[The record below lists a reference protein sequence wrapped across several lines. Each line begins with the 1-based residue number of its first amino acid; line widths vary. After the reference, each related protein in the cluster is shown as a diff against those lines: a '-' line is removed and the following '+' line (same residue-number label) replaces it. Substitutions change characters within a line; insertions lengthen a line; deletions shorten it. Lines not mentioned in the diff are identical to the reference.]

1 MQQHLKKYKLYLS
14 VSIGIV
20 VLVMYYFLL
29 TQPLFQDPYSTVI
42 EAKDGRLLAAT
53 IASDGQW
60 RFPEMDAVP
69 EKFEKALLYFED
81 ENFHYHPG
89 VNPFSLARAAWQNLQ
104 AGKVVSGGSTITMQL
119 VRLSRKDKPRT
130 LWQKLVELVLATR
143 VELAYSKEDI
153 LAMYASHAPFGGNV
167 VGLNAA
173 TWRYFNREPYDL
185 SWGEAALLAVLPN
198 SPALIHPG
206 RNRGELEAKRNRL
219 LNKLQAVGI
228 IDSLTNQLAQS
239 ESIPDEP
246 VPLPQLASHLLTRV
260 VNDGKKQQRVQT
272 TIDAGLQQKVN
283 TILASHHR
291 FLKANEVHNA
301 AAIVA
306 DVNSGQVLAYV
317 GNVQEAGYDHN
328 SQVDIITAAR
338 STGSILK
345 PFLYAAMLDEG
356 QLLPSML
363 IADVPVFINGFAP
376 RNFSKSYDGAVHADR
391 ALARSLNVPAVQML
405 REYRYE
411 KFHRLLQELGMA
423 TLQHS
428 ADHYGLAL
436 ILGGAEG
443 SLWDIAGMYAGMART
458 LNHYNQHFD
467 SYRYHDSN
475 FRPLSYTG
483 DLSTQERSKTGLLSA
498 ASIFHTLNA
507 LLEVYRP
514 NEQMSWKMFDSSQKI
529 AWKTGTS
536 FGYRDAWAVGV
547 TSKYVVGVW
556 VGNADGEGRP
566 GLTGIDAAAPI
577 MFDIFDLFPQSKW
590 FGAPMDEM
598 MKIPIC
604 RASGYK
610 ASEICDIIDTLNI
623 VKSGSRTQQCPFHQL
638 IHLDQTGLRVNSD
651 CQPVAKMSHKAWFLL
666 PPVQEYYYR
675 SKNPSYKKVPP
686 FRGDCGS
693 SNETVAAMELIYPKP
708 HSVIFIPKEL
718 DGTAG
723 SAVFEVAH
731 RHAEKTVFW
740 HLNDEFIGSTSR
752 IHQMMI
758 NPGAGKY
765 RLTLVDEEGQ
775 SVTQPFE
782 VISER

>member
-1 MQQHLKKYKLYLS
+1 MLLTS
-14 VSIGIV
+14 
-20 VLVMYYFLL
+20 YYFLL
-29 TQPLFQDPYSTVI
+29 TGPLFQDSYSTVI
-42 EAKDGRLLAAT
+42 EANDGRLLGAA
-53 IASDGQW
+53 IANDGQW
-60 RFPEMDAVP
+60 RFPEMDSVP
-69 EKFEKALLYFED
+69 EKFQKALLYFED
-81 ENFHYHPG
+81 ENFYYHPG
-89 VNPFSLARAAWQNLQ
+89 VNPLSLARAAWQNMK

-130 LWQKLVELVLATR
+130 LWQKLVEMVLATR
-143 VELAYSKEDI
+143 VECTYSKEEI
-153 LAMYASHAPFGGNV
+153 LAMYVSHAPFGGNV

-173 TWRYFNREPYDL
+173 TWRYFNREPNDL

-206 RNRGELEAKRNRL
+206 RNRDELAAKRDRL
-219 LNKLQAVGI
+219 LGKLYDEGI

-246 VPLPQLASHLLTRV
+246 LPLPQLTPHLLTRV
-260 VNDGKKQQRVQT
+260 INDGKEQQRLRT
-272 TIDAGLQQKVN
+272 TVDAGMQQKVN
-283 TILASHHR
+283 TILASHHQ
-291 FLKANEVHNA
+291 FLRANEVNNA

-317 GNVQEAGYDHN
+317 GNVQEAGYEHN
-328 SQVDIITAAR
+328 SQVDVITAPR

-363 IADVPVFINGFAP
+363 VPDVPVFINGFAP
-376 RNFSKSYDGAVHADR
+376 KNFSKSYDGAVHADR

-411 KFHRLLQELGMA
+411 KFHSLLQELGMT
-423 TLQHS
+423 TLQNS

-443 SLWDIAGMYAGMART
+443 NLWEITGMYAGMART
-458 LNHYNQHFD
+458 LNFYNEHTD
-467 SYRYHDSN
+467 SYRYNVNS
-475 FRPLSYTG
+475 FRPLSYINDKPG
-483 DLSTQERSKTGLLSA
+483 EKRSKTGILSA

-514 NEQMSWKMFDSSQKI
+514 NEDMSWKLFDSSQKI

-547 TSKYVVGVW
+547 TSGYVVGVW

-577 MFDIFDLFPQSKW
+577 MFDVFDILPQSKW
-590 FGAPMDEM
+590 FDAPEEELV
-598 MKIPIC
+598 KIALC
-604 RASGYK
+604 RTSGYK
-610 ASEICDIIDTLNI
+610 ASEICEDIDTLSI
-623 VKSGSRTQQCPFHQL
+623 IKSGIRTQQCPYHQL
-638 IHLDQTGLRVNSD
+638 IHLDDDGFRVHSD
-651 CQPVAKMSHKAWFLL
+651 CQPVTEMNHQPWFLL
-666 PPVQEYYYR
+666 PPVQEYYFR
-675 SKNPSYKKVPP
+675 SKNPSYKKVPQ
-686 FRGDCGS
+686 FRGDCADFGVS
-693 SNETVAAMELIYPKP
+693 VAAMELIYPKP
-708 HSVIFIPKEL
+708 YSVIFIPKEL
-718 DGTAG
+718 NG
-723 SAVFEVAH
+723 STGRAVFEVAH
-731 RHAEKTVFW
+731 RHPEKTIFW

-752 IHQMMI
+752 IHQMMV

-765 RLTLVDEEGQ
+765 SLTLVDEEGA
-775 SVTQPFE
+775 SVTQQFE
-782 VISER
+782 VISE